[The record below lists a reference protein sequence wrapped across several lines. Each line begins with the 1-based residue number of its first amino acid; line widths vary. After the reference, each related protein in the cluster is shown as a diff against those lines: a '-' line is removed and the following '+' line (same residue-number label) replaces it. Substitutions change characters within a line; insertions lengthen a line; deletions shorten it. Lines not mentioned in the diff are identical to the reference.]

1 MLTQREKLMLK
12 DALKHEKICIA
23 KYGGYARGLQD
34 QELAQMFDTLQ
45 KQEER
50 HAQTISS
57 LLGEP
62 MAGGQSQAGA
72 QSKMEVGQIGAGAGQ
87 MNMAQASTGQAGMM
101 QAGMGLT
108 GAAQAGGAASPRA
121 ITGLSDQQTLEDMLM
136 TEKYVA
142 DNYNMTVLES
152 ASPQVRQA
160 LQHIQKE
167 EQQHAEQIFNG
178 MSERGWYNPQ

>member
-12 DALKHEKICIA
+12 DALQHEKICIA

-45 KQEER
+45 KQEEK

-87 MNMAQASTGQAGMM
+87 MNMAQ
-101 QAGMGLT
+101 
-108 GAAQAGGAASPRA
+108 A

-167 EQQHAEQIFNG
+167 EQQHAEQIFNA
-178 MSERGWYNPQ
+178 MDERGWYNPQ

>member
-12 DALKHEKICIA
+12 DALQHEKICIA

-45 KQEER
+45 KQEEK

-87 MNMAQASTGQAGMM
+87 MGMAQASMGQADMMHPGMS
-101 QAGMGLT
+101 QAGMGRT
-108 GAAQAGGAASPRA
+108 GTAASPQA

-167 EQQHAEQIFNG
+167 EQQHAEQIFNA
-178 MSERGWYNPQ
+178 MDERGWYNPQ

>member
-23 KYGGYARGLQD
+23 KYGGYARSFQD
-34 QELAQMFDTLQ
+34 MELAQMFDSIK
-45 KQEER
+45 KQEEK

-57 LLGEP
+57 LLREP
-62 MAGGQSQAGA
+62 AAGTQT
-72 QSKMEVGQIGAGAGQ
+72 KMEVGQIGMGQAIMNQAG
-87 MNMAQASTGQAGMM
+87 TGQAGTGQTGISETRLGPGNTDEPATTAS
-101 QAGMGLT
+101 QA
-108 GAAQAGGAASPRA
+108 RA

-142 DNYNMTVLES
+142 DNYNMSVLES

-167 EQQHAEQIFNG
+167 EQQHAEQIFNA
-178 MSERGWYNPQ
+178 MNERGWYNPQ